1 MTILTVDDDIEDQEI
16 FTEAVSV
23 IDPLIICLK
32 ANDGIEGHELLF
44 NDKLFVSIDFIFLD
58 VNMPKMNGIEL
69 LVLIKK
75 NERLSNIP
83 VYMLSTS
90 YTESQKAKINSLG
103 ATLLAKQSQFKM
115 NIGMLSSIIKAQ
127 PVVY

>member
-16 FTEAVSV
+16 FTEAVGI

-44 NDKLFVSIDFIFLD
+44 NDKTFLSIDYIFLD
-58 VNMPKMNGIEL
+58 INMPKMNGIEL
-69 LVLIKK
+69 LVLIKE
-75 NERLSNIP
+75 NEKLNNIP

-90 YTESQKAKINSLG
+90 CTQSEQAKINLLG
-103 ATLLAKQSQFKM
+103 ATLLQKQSQFEM
-115 NIGMLSSIIKAQ
+115 NISMLSSIIKAQ
-127 PVVY
+127 PVVH